1 MMDMDDTQKKSRSE
15 DDYVSDMQERS
26 LEQMEVRS
34 LQSEDESAP
43 SVQASS
49 PKRPKKLKVERQGEK
64 TQERRRSRTRASSL
78 KT

>member
-1 MMDMDDTQKKSRSE
+1 MMVTEDTQKKSRSE

-43 SVQASS
+43 TVQAPS
-49 PKRPKKLKVERQGEK
+49 PKKLKVKRQEEK
-64 TQERRRSRTRASSL
+64 PQEGRRSRTRAFSL